1 MLIDTKPPTIMD
13 YDAAIDLAF
22 KIQKNESDGWQYK
35 VEIEAA
41 TGKAK
46 IAVLDSDYV
55 KLGYL

>member
-1 MLIDTKPPTIMD
+1 MD
-13 YDAAIDLAF
+13 YDVAIDLAF
-22 KIQKNESDGWQYK
+22 KIQKAEDDGWQYK
-35 VEIEAA
+35 VEIEAS